1 MKVKSNPTILVSVI
15 LTIALIASAIAIV
28 YWDKQIWNFAEY
40 VRDQRQVLRNEQ
52 AAVKFLSNVDKE
64 IKQIKDY
71 SAFFDEFYVDKESIL
86 SFIEELESVAR
97 ASGTKMQIQNVV
109 PGETAAESYTYVN
122 ITLQSAGTW
131 ESVNRFVKLIEMMP
145 YYVSIKVLNL
155 SQSGEAWVASMTVT
169 TVTK

>member
-15 LTIALIASAIAIV
+15 LAIALIASAIAIV

-71 SAFFDEFYVDKESIL
+71 SAFFDEFYVDKESTL

>member
-71 SAFFDEFYVDKESIL
+71 SEFFDEFYVGKDSIL

-122 ITLQSAGTW
+122 ITLQSSGAW
-131 ESVNRFVKLIEMMP
+131 ENVNKFVKLIEMMP

-155 SQSGEAWVASMTVT
+155 SRGEETWTASMTIT